1 MSCDLLRE
9 GALRKRC
16 VFLPSMG
23 FLLQPAGIN
32 RPSGLAVCLD
42 FSVWTPI
49 RFSLPGFF
57 SVSTSWDAT
66 LPLKQLPSSE
76 MFWIVACFTPEA
88 RTLYKNVRWP
98 PERKASKERRGF
110 VRAVSRRCHICL
122 WVYDLL
128 WFCKWLRM
136 QTFTNETLS
145 TQMSCGVTL
154 TITNK
159 KIFHH
164 YHMPLAGVTL
174 YITTYQSL
182 FGPKLPCSSV
192 KAWNN

>member
-1 MSCDLLRE
+1 MSCNLLRE

-76 MFWIVACFTPEA
+76 MFWIVACFTPKQEPYTRMWGDPRNA
-88 RTLYKNVRWP
+88 KQVKRGEGSCGLWAAVVTSAFEYTICSGFANGCACRRSLMRLSR
-98 PERKASKERRGF
+98 RKCL
-110 VRAVSRRCHICL
+110 VVSRSQSPIKKS
-122 WVYDLL
+122 
-128 WFCKWLRM
+128 F
-136 QTFTNETLS
+136 
-145 TQMSCGVTL
+145 
-154 TITNK
+154 TIT
-159 KIFHH
+159 ICH
-164 YHMPLAGVTL
+164 
-174 YITTYQSL
+174 
-182 FGPKLPCSSV
+182 
-192 KAWNN
+192 